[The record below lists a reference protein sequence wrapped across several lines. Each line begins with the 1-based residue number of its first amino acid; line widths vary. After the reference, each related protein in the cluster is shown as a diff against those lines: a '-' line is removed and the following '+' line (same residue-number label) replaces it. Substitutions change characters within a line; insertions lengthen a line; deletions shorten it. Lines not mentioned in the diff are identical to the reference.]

1 MPRQI
6 REQFILAKLEAT
18 YGQDAV
24 PTGSDAFLVSDP
36 EPVPLQANNVPRNI
50 VRGFMGGSEQLI
62 GTRTK
67 AISFTVEWAGSG
79 TPTTPPL
86 IGRLLQ
92 ACAMAQTIGAAS
104 VDYTPVTTLGANT
117 SLTIYYH
124 LAGERHRLLGARG
137 DWTLEAGVGE
147 RPVFR
152 FRFVGLDGGEAVVS
166 NPTPT
171 FVQRTPQVITDQNSG
186 DLMVGAV
193 VYNPATGVLSG
204 GSSFVSRGIRVSLG
218 NNVTH
223 QPLLGGETV
232 EITQRE
238 MNGSFAMDLNATQ
251 AVAAMTEVKANQLN
265 ALGFLHG
272 TAAGDYCGLYAPSMQ
287 RYDPR
292 VEDVNGSAFY
302 AFNARFVPI
311 SGNDEFRLFFR

>member
-6 REQFILAKLEAT
+6 REQFILAKLEAS

-36 EPVPLQANNVPRNI
+36 EPVPLQANNVQRDI
-50 VRGFMGGSEQLI
+50 VRGFMGGSEQLV

-67 AISFTVEWAGSG
+67 AISFAVEWAGSG

-92 ACAMAQTIGAAS
+92 ACAMAQTIGPAS
-104 VDYTPVTTLGANT
+104 VDYTPITTLGANT

-171 FVQRTPQVITDQNSG
+171 FVQRTPQVITDQNTG
-186 DLMVGAV
+186 DLLIGAT
-193 VYNPATGVLSG
+193 YNPSTGTFTG
-204 GSSFVSRGIRVSLG
+204 GTSAISRGIRVSAG

-232 EITQRE
+232 EVTQRE
-238 MNGSFAMDLNATQ
+238 MSGSFALDLSAAQ
-251 AVAAMTEVKANQLN
+251 SVAAMAEVKANQLN
-265 ALGFLHG
+265 SLGLLHG
-272 TAAGDYCGLYAPSMQ
+272 TGAGDFCGLFAPSMQ
-287 RYDPR
+287 RFDPR

-302 AFNARFVPI
+302 AFSARFVPI